1 MSLRSSLA
9 EFAGRSSYWFLHTFT
24 HGGSSL
30 PGKIVTKLDPNI
42 LQAFSKK
49 YDLVILTGTNGK
61 TLTTALSVR
70 VLREKY
76 DSVLT
81 NPTGSNMEQGIVTT
95 FITAPRPKQKGL
107 AVLEVDEA
115 NVVKVTK
122 FITPIAFVFTNL
134 FRDQMDRYGEIYTT
148 YDKILAGVKL
158 APKATIIARVRCY
171 RQQLSKRGGVWEN
184 RAD

>member
-81 NPTGSNMEQGIVTT
+81 NPTGSNMDHG
-95 FITAPRPKQKGL
+95 APAQAKGL
-107 AVLEVDEA
+107 
-115 NVVKVTK
+115 
-122 FITPIAFVFTNL
+122 
-134 FRDQMDRYGEIYTT
+134 
-148 YDKILAGVKL
+148 
-158 APKATIIARVRCY
+158 
-171 RQQLSKRGGVWEN
+171 GGL
-184 RAD
+184 RS

>member
-95 FITAPRPKQKGL
+95 FITSALLISDMPDGL
-107 AVLEVDEA
+107 
-115 NVVKVTK
+115 
-122 FITPIAFVFTNL
+122 
-134 FRDQMDRYGEIYTT
+134 
-148 YDKILAGVKL
+148 
-158 APKATIIARVRCY
+158 
-171 RQQLSKRGGVWEN
+171 W
-184 RAD
+184 